1 MQQNYVDAADRF
13 KSLDDIWYFGGQDEH
28 RQVATMDHVP
38 QNRDEIDIRIG
49 NCCLSQL
56 DCYFTKQYKIEKGNM
71 YHESIVQFLL
81 QATLSV

>member
-28 RQVATMDHVP
+28 RQVVTMDHVP

-49 NCCLSQL
+49 NCWLSRL
-56 DCYFTKQYKIEKGNM
+56 DCYITKQYKIEKLPEMN
-71 YHESIVQFLL
+71 SIV
-81 QATLSV
+81 